1 MSVAFELV
9 ENEALKLERNE
20 RIMLGQELLVSAM
33 TQEETSIE
41 GEWVE
46 LSHRRLQE
54 LNAGL
59 VKALPGEDVMAE
71 AFAKFRK

>member
-20 RIMLGQELLVSAM
+20 RIVLGQELLVSAM

-41 GEWVE
+41 EEWVE
-46 LSHRRLQE
+46 LSNRRLQE
-54 LNAGL
+54 LNSGL
-59 VKALPGEDVMAE
+59 VKALPGKDVMTA

>member
-20 RIMLGQELLVSAM
+20 RIILGQELLVSAM

-41 GEWVE
+41 EEWVE

-59 VKALPGEDVMAE
+59 VKALPGVT
-71 AFAKFRK
+71 